1 MTLTIDSTVTLNNGV
16 EMPRLGLGVF
26 RTDVGSET
34 ENAVRWALEAG
45 YRAIDTAA
53 AYGNEAEVGR
63 VVRSGPVPREEI
75 FVTSKIATGDLSYD
89 KTKAAFDESMT
100 RLGLDYVDL
109 MLIHWPVNDWPGAWR
124 ALEEVYKTGRVKAIG
139 VSNFLQ
145 HHLETLFEN
154 AEITPAVNQFEFHPY
169 LQQPDLQAFCRQHNI
184 AITAWA
190 PIMKGRVVD
199 VPALVEIGDKYGKSA
214 VQVTLRWMLQIDIL
228 TIPKSARKE
237 RILSNA
243 DIFDFELS
251 DEDIQTINALDKEE
265 RIGTHPDKIGK

>member
-63 VVRSGPVPREEI
+63 VVRSGLVPREEI

-124 ALEEVYKTGRVKAIG
+124 ALEEVYKTGRVRAIG

>member
-63 VVRSGPVPREEI
+63 VVRSGLVPREEI

-89 KTKAAFDESMT
+89 KTRAAFDESMA

-199 VPALVEIGDKYGKSA
+199 VPALVEIGAKYGKSA

>member
-1 MTLTIDSTVTLNNGV
+1 MTLTIGSTVTLNKGV

-63 VVRSGPVPREEI
+63 VVRSGLVPREEI

-89 KTKAAFDESMT
+89 KTRAAFDESMA

-124 ALEEVYKTGRVKAIG
+124 ALEEVYRTGRVKAIG

-199 VPALVEIGDKYGKSA
+199 VPALVEIGAKYGKSA